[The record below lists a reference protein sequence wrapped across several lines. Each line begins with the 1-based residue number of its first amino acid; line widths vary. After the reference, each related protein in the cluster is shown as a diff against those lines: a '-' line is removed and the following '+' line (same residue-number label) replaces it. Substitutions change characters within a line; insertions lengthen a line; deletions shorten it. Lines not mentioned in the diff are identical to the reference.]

1 MANVTSLEEVLVAR
15 ERNHEVDADK
25 DIAKRTFAI
34 QQDQIKLDFHYG
46 SGRISAS
53 SRLYAKD
60 GVVNV
65 VQVDPKAQARPSDV
79 TLLEEYQA
87 LLVREKECILG
98 ARESEREVQEIIR
111 VRAKEEQPPQL
122 EVPYFDVVRAT
133 VESSDEEDAEESATI
148 EHDYLSTFLPKEALV
163 SGYKLSKNEALEVR
177 EKCLRALHDRLIER
191 EHIIQARHDEE
202 TASLAKRQTNFQRDR
217 DQMTP
222 QEEQEYEKACEE
234 SMFRI
239 HILEQRIKRH
249 EEQALQKY
257 YDLDSK
263 LCNDPRL
270 SVLLSEQ

>member
-1 MANVTSLEEVLVAR
+1 MRAR
-15 ERNHEVDADK
+15 
-25 DIAKRTFAI
+25 
-34 QQDQIKLDFHYG
+34 
-46 SGRISAS
+46 
-53 SRLYAKD
+53 
-60 GVVNV
+60 
-65 VQVDPKAQARPSDV
+65 
-79 TLLEEYQA
+79 
-87 LLVREKECILG
+87 
-98 ARESEREVQEIIR
+98 
-111 VRAKEEQPPQL
+111 EEQPPQL
-122 EVPYFDVVRAT
+122 EAPYYDVVRAT

-270 SVLLSEQ
+270 SVLLTEQ